1 MGKIREDLNAFK
13 EQQRELNQDLIERLN
28 SLKVQTKRSNE
39 NTEAIST
46 IVQIKNILEKLISF
60 DDRLKRIEELNPVD
74 NQVEKCIISEIR
86 NSSKILL
93 LLLLLLF
100 KKKIIIITIT
110 MSSVLKITITI
121 ILLLLKFRHLKTN
134 MMNAGVYITRV
145 FKLCDFIGFY
155 I

>member
-28 SLKVQTKRSNE
+28 SLEVQTKRSNE

-100 KKKIIIITIT
+100 KKK
-110 MSSVLKITITI
+110 
-121 ILLLLKFRHLKTN
+121 LLLLLLLLVLF
-134 MMNAGVYITRV
+134 
-145 FKLCDFIGFY
+145 
-155 I
+155 